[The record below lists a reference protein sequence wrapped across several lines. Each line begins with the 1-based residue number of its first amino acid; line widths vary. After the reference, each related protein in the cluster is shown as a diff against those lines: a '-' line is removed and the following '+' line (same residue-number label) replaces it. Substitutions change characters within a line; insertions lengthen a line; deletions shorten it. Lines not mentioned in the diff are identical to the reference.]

1 MSYPNIPGLQ
11 GNADFKRYPWAGH
24 TAWGYPFNLL
34 QNVIEHT
41 FAYTHR
47 PKKVSNGTAA
57 AILASTASTTAIQTI
72 TTGINQPDV
81 PRVLAATLGGSGLI
95 AGNILITGFNVEGKL
110 ITDTIAYSG
119 TGQVTGALV
128 FRYITSVTFPA
139 QSGTSGTLTI
149 DTTNQLGLNHR
160 GVPGKTTIVA
170 IYDTADN
177 NGPYPTSSRPTAD
190 AAPSS
195 SNVDNEFIEK
205 NWVIPAHAPDGT
217 TFYYFFYWF
226 HKVLVYPPKDSPEF
240 YSTTTSTS
248 ISTSSTS
255 TSSTSQSTS
264 TSISS
269 TSTSVTT
276 VSTSSTSTSTT
287 TLPV

>member
-1 MSYPNIPGLQ
+1 MSYPSSISVN
-11 GNADFKRYPWAGH
+11 GNPDFKRYPWAAH

-47 PKKVSNGTAA
+47 PKKVSNATAA
-57 AILASTASTTAIQTI
+57 AVLASTASTTAVQVI
-72 TTGINQPDV
+72 TTGFTQPDV

-95 AGNILITGFNVEGKL
+95 AGNILITGYNIEGKL
-110 ITDTIAYSG
+110 ITDSIAYSSA
-119 TGQVTGALV
+119 TQVQGALV
-128 FRYITSVTFPA
+128 FKFVTSVTFPA
-139 QSGTSGTLTI
+139 QSGTSATLTI
-149 DTTNQLGLNHR
+149 DTTNKLGLNHR
-160 GVPGKTTIVA
+160 GVPNKTTIVA
-170 IYDTADN
+170 VYDTADN
-177 NGPYPTSSRPTAD
+177 NGPYPTANRPTAD

-195 SNVDNEFIEK
+195 SNVDNEFVEK
-205 NWVIPAHAPDGT
+205 NWVIPAHTPDGT

-226 HKVLVYPPKDSPEF
+226 HEVLVYPPKDSPEF

-248 ISTSSTS
+248 TSSTS
-255 TSSTSQSTS
+255 SSTSFSSTSTS

-269 TSTSVTT
+269 TSTSATT